1 MVILWWNRIE
11 QWLVAAIAVAAIA
24 VFMYG
29 MLARFLFPQLAPD
42 WAAEITVFLVIW
54 AVMLS
59 ASTLA
64 GEHRHVRADLII
76 RILPRATRIT
86 AEGFNLLISITF
98 CAAMAWS
105 GYLVVDFA
113 LLLDERSL
121 STIRIPIFYYYLCVP
136 VAMSLMTVRFAIRFV
151 QLVLTKGESEMAAGD
166 HHVID

>member
-1 MVILWWNRIE
+1 
-11 QWLVAAIAVAAIA
+11 
-24 VFMYG
+24 MYG

-42 WAAEITVFLVIW
+42 WAAEVTVFLVIW

-64 GEHRHVRADLII
+64 GEKRHVRADLVV
-76 RILPRATRIT
+76 RILPRTPRIA
-86 AEGFNLLISITF
+86 AETFNLVVSIVF

-121 STIRIPIFYYYLCVP
+121 STIRIPVFYYYLCLP
-136 VAMSLMTVRFAIRFV
+136 VAMGLMTVRFSIR
-151 QLVLTKGESEMAAGD
+151 LIELALTRGRSELDAGGA
-166 HHVID
+166 HGID